1 MVINFLLMV
10 EASLAQTHE
19 FGRRL
24 FFSNFL
30 SLISSPF
37 VTELPKFPTD
47 VGFVYHTLAVQD
59 IQIQL
64 FLLMFTNRSS
74 LSCVKTLRAWALL
87 QGHLCRGLAGPSN
100 KHLDPEG
107 NLDSSV
113 KILTLFRG
121 ERLGESQRARA
132 TGFKATNLELELRLC
147 QVF

>member
-10 EASLAQTHE
+10 KASLVQTHE

-24 FFSNFL
+24 FSSNFL
-30 SLISSPF
+30 SLILPLLSLNSPS
-37 VTELPKFPTD
+37 FPQMLGLCT
-47 VGFVYHTLAVQD
+47 TLAVQD

-107 NLDSSV
+107 NLDSSI